1 MNINLH
7 IERLVLNGVNIPA
20 CQRNLLQAGVI
31 TELTR
36 MLTEGGLSHSLTQGA
51 DLQRMSTGVIQL
63 ISDKNSM
70 QLGQQIA
77 KSVYGGI
84 GHE

>member
-7 IERLVLNGVNIPA
+7 IEQLVLDGVNIESG
-20 CQRNLLQAGVI
+20 RSHLLQSIIAA
-31 TELTR
+31 ELTR
-36 MLTEGGLSHSLTQGA
+36 MLTEGGLSSGLAKGA
-51 DLQRMSTGVIQL
+51 ALPRIAAKKIQL
-63 ISDKNSM
+63 NDSNNLT

-77 KSVYGGI
+77 QSVYGGI